1 MIQRIAGKSL
11 PIEKFA
17 MKKAIRY
24 FEQGNRLTLP
34 GLVCPPFLILY
45 AILCI

>member
-17 MKKAIRY
+17 LRKSKRY
-24 FEQGNRLTLP
+24 FEQGHRLTLP
-34 GLVCPPFLILY
+34 GIVRFYSKIDNFSN
-45 AILCI
+45 